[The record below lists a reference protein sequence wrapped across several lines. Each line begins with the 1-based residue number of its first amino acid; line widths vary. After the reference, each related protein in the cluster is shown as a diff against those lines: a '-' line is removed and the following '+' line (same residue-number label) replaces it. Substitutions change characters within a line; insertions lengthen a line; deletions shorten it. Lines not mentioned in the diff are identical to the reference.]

1 MAAPSISGVKSI
13 GQDGP
18 LTFWQIAVVALCVL
32 ANICDGLDTT
42 SIAYAAPALLR
53 EWNVSPQNFGIV
65 LSAGAFGMLIGAIVV
80 APQAD
85 KVGRRTIILAATTAS
100 SLGMFGMALSQN
112 LPQLMIF
119 RFVVGTCVGALL
131 PSLSI
136 MVVEFSNEKRGNL
149 FLALVHIGFAIG
161 AILGAAV
168 GAAVVEDYGWRAIF
182 FTGAIITSFTT
193 IACYAALPESVN
205 FLLARQ
211 PANALARV
219 NKIRGR
225 FGQSPL
231 LELPPRPQA
240 KVRTFSGIAAIL
252 SPQLLR
258 TTLLLWV
265 ASFSRFFI
273 SAFLTGWKPQ
283 VLVMAGF
290 TDRAAIAVGIATSS
304 AASVGVLCMGLFAAK
319 IGAARATGIM
329 LAGCAAALMGFGVT
343 QSPLPLILLA
353 VACMFTIEAAFTGI
367 LITSTRFYS
376 VENRS
381 TGVGFTVGIGRIGA
395 IIGPYVGGALI
406 GMGFDRSVY
415 FPVYASAAVIGAIA
429 IVAALSTRPP
439 DVREGSEP
447 VRAH

>member
-1 MAAPSISGVKSI
+1 MAAPSTSGVKSI

-18 LTFWQIAVVALCVL
+18 LTLWQIIVVGLCVL
-32 ANICDGLDTT
+32 ANVCDGLDTT

-65 LSAGAFGMLIGAIVV
+65 LSAGAFGMLVGAILV

-85 KVGRRTIILAATTAS
+85 KVGRRTIIVAATTAS
-100 SLGMFGMALSQN
+100 SIGMFGMALSQN

-119 RFVVGTCVGALL
+119 RFLVGTCVGALL

-161 AILGAAV
+161 AILGAAI
-168 GAAVVEDYGWRAIF
+168 GAAVVETYGWRGIF
-182 FTGAIITSFTT
+182 FTGAIITSVTT

-211 PANALARV
+211 PPNALARV
-219 NKIRGR
+219 NKIRER
-225 FGQSPL
+225 FGQSAL
-231 LELPPRPQA
+231 ATLPPKPPE
-240 KVRTFSGIAAIL
+240 KVRAFSNIAAIL
-252 SPQLLR
+252 SPQMIR
-258 TTLLLWV
+258 TTLLLWL
-265 ASFSRFFI
+265 ASFTRFFI

-319 IGAARATGIM
+319 VGAARATGIM

-406 GMGFDRSVY
+406 GMGLDRSAY

-429 IVAALSTRPP
+429 IVAAMSSRPP
-439 DVREGSEP
+439 DAREDRQP
-447 VRAH
+447 VSAH

>member
-1 MAAPSISGVKSI
+1 MAAPPTTAIKSI

-18 LTFWQIAVVALCVL
+18 LTLWQIIVVALCVL

-42 SIAYAAPALLR
+42 SIAYAAPSLLR
-53 EWNVSPQNFGIV
+53 EWNISPEHFGVV
-65 LSAGAFGMLIGAIVV
+65 LSAGAFGMLVGAILI

-85 KVGRRTIILAATTAS
+85 KVGRRAIIVAATTTS
-100 SLGMFGMALSQN
+100 SICMFGLAASQN
-112 LPQLMIF
+112 LTQLMIF
-119 RFVVGTCVGALL
+119 RFMVGMCVGALL

-161 AILGAAV
+161 AILGAAI
-168 GAAVVEDYGWRAIF
+168 GASVVETYGWRAIF
-182 FTGAIITSFTT
+182 LTGAIITSTT
-193 IACYAALPESVN
+193 AIACWAALPESVN

-219 NKIRGR
+219 NKIRER

-231 LELPPRPQA
+231 NELPPKSTA
-240 KVRTFSGIAAIL
+240 KVKTFSSVAAIL
-252 SPQLLR
+252 SPQLIR
-258 TTLLLWV
+258 ATLLLWV

-273 SAFLTGWKPQ
+273 SYFLTGWKPQ

-290 TDRAAIAVGIATSS
+290 TDRAAIAVGMATST

-329 LAGCAAALMGFGVT
+329 LAGCAAALMGFGFT
-343 QSPLPLILLA
+343 ESPLPLVLLA

-367 LITSTRFYS
+367 LITSARFYS
-376 VENRS
+376 IENRT

-395 IIGPYVGGALI
+395 IVGPYVGGALI
-406 GMGFDRSVY
+406 GMGFDRSSY

-429 IVAALSTRPP
+429 IVAAMARPP
-439 DVREGSEP
+439 DTREGNQA
-447 VRAH
+447 VTAH

>member
-1 MAAPSISGVKSI
+1 MAAPATSALKSI

-42 SIAYAAPALLR
+42 SIAYAAPSLLR
-53 EWNVSPQNFGIV
+53 EWHVSPQSFGIV
-65 LSAGAFGMLIGAIVV
+65 LSAGALGMLIGAIAV

-112 LPQLMIF
+112 LPQLMIC
-119 RFVVGTCVGALL
+119 RFVVGMCVGALL

-168 GAAVVEDYGWRAIF
+168 GAALVEDHGWRAIF
-182 FTGAIITSFTT
+182 FTGAIITSVTT
-193 IACYAALPESVN
+193 TACYLALPESVN

-211 PANALARV
+211 PPNALARA
-219 NKIRGR
+219 NRIRER
-225 FGQSPL
+225 FGQAPL
-231 LELPPRPQA
+231 ADLPSKPVA
-240 KVRTFSGIAAIL
+240 KARTFSNIAAIL
-252 SPQLLR
+252 SPQLIR

-265 ASFSRFFI
+265 ASFTRFFI

-304 AASVGVLCMGLFAAK
+304 AASVGVLCMGLFAAR

-329 LAGCAAALMGFGVT
+329 LACCAAALMGFGVT
-343 QSPLPLILLA
+343 QSPLPLVLLA

-395 IIGPYVGGALI
+395 IVGPYVGGALI
-406 GMGFDRSVY
+406 GMGFDRSAY

-429 IVAALSTRPP
+429 IVAAMSSRPP
-439 DVREGSEP
+439 DVREP
-447 VRAH
+447 VTAH

>member
-1 MAAPSISGVKSI
+1 M
-13 GQDGP
+13 
-18 LTFWQIAVVALCVL
+18 L

-53 EWNVSPQNFGIV
+53 EWNIAPSAFGIV
-65 LSAGAFGMLIGAIVV
+65 LSAGALGMLVGAILI

-85 KVGRRTIILAATTAS
+85 KVGRRTVILAALTTS
-100 SLGMFGMALSQN
+100 SIGMFGLAASQT
-112 LPQLMIF
+112 LTQLMIF
-119 RFVVGTCVGALL
+119 RFVVGMCVGALL

-161 AILGAAV
+161 AILGAAI
-168 GAAVVEDYGWRAIF
+168 GASVIETYGWRAIF
-182 FTGAIITSFTT
+182 LSAAIITTFTT
-193 IACYAALPESVN
+193 VACYAALPESAN

-211 PANALARV
+211 PPNALARV
-219 NKIRGR
+219 NKIRAR
-225 FGQSPL
+225 FGQSL
-231 LELPPRPQA
+231 LTELPPKPQA
-240 KVRTFSGIAAIL
+240 KVRTFSGVAAIL
-252 SPQLLR
+252 SPHLLR
-258 TTLLLWV
+258 ATLLLWV

-273 SAFLTGWKPQ
+273 SYFLTGWKPQ

-290 TDRAAIAVGIATSS
+290 ADRAAIAVGMATSA

-329 LAGCAAALMGFGVT
+329 LVSCAVALISFGFT
-343 QSPLPLILLA
+343 EAPIPLVLLA
-353 VACMFTIEAAFTGI
+353 AACMFTIEAAFTGI

-429 IVAALSTRPP
+429 IVAAMSRRPP
-439 DVREGSEP
+439 DVREGEP
-447 VRAH
+447 VSAH